1 MSVSVHLDRI
11 SDPIVPEDTR
21 THAPLTRASA
31 LKILMATRYDRLGAS
46 SRLRLLQYAEP
57 LAAHGIICTARPFL
71 SDDYIRALYEHRSR
85 LPAVLAA
92 YARVPGLRA
101 AIQHHDIVWI
111 EKELLPFLPAAFE
124 RLLLGSDKKFILD
137 FDDAWFLRYGGE
149 AGRDGLRHGSGGNRI
164 LRTVLG
170 GKFPTLLQRAAL
182 TIVANETLRDWA
194 IAAGAAQ
201 VLLLPT
207 VVDLD
212 HYPLTKTPSNP
223 VFTIGWIGTPVTA
236 PYLARLAEPL
246 RRLSG
251 EAPLELLVI
260 GAPDCTLPGVKCRH
274 VPWTEASEAAA
285 ISQCDVGIMPLPDD
299 AWARGK
305 SGYKLIQYMAAGR
318 PTIGSPVGANTTIVQ
333 DGITG
338 FLASTDAEWED
349 RLRRLRDDPVLRTT
363 MGLASRARVAADYA
377 LQATAPHLAAAI
389 RTIASR

>member
-1 MSVSVHLDRI
+1 MSISVHLDRI
-11 SDPIVPEDTR
+11 TDPIVAQDERQAGSSVRQPEMR
-21 THAPLTRASA
+21 V
-31 LKILMATRYDRLGAS
+31 LMASRYGRLGAS

-57 LAAHGIICTARPFL
+57 LAKQGILSTARPFL
-71 SDDYIRALYEHRSR
+71 SDNYVKALYEGRSR

-92 YARVPGLRA
+92 YARAPALRA
-101 AIQHHDIVWI
+101 AVQEHDIVWI
-111 EKELLPFLPAAFE
+111 EKELLPFLPALFE
-124 RLLLGSDKKFILD
+124 RALLGANKKFILD

-149 AGRDGLRHGSGGNRI
+149 GEAGGRNR
-164 LRTVLG
+164 LVRTLLG
-170 GKFPTLLQRAAL
+170 GKFPTLLRRAAL

-194 IAAGAAQ
+194 LRAGAAN

-212 HYPLTKTPSNP
+212 HYPPTAMPANP

-246 RRLSG
+246 RQLSA

-260 GAPDCTLPGVKCRH
+260 GAPDFTLPGVTCRH
-274 VPWTEASEAAA
+274 LPWSEATEAAM

-318 PTIGSPVGANTTIVQ
+318 PTIGSPVGANTTIVE
-333 DGITG
+333 DGVTG
-338 FLASTDAEWED
+338 FLAGPAATWAD
-349 RLRRLRDDPVLRTT
+349 RLRRLRDDPPRRQA
-363 MGLASRARVAADYA
+363 MGSAARLRVAADYA
-377 LQATAPHLAAAI
+377 LQATAPRLAAAI
-389 RTIASR
+389 RSIAAR